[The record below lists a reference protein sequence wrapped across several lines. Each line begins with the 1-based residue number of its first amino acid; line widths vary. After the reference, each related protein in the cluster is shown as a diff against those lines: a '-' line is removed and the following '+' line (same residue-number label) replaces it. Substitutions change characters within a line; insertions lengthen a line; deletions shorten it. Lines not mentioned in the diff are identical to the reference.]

1 VRVVALVFGVVLLTL
16 GSTGGA
22 AVDLVPGKNGKL
34 AFAGFDGA
42 SFDIYVS
49 NADGTGAQ
57 KLVPDPGVDG
67 TPAWSPDGK
76 RIAFRSQRAF
86 PGALVTDLNSYEIYV
101 MRADGS
107 ALARLTSNAAG
118 DLEPSWSPDGKRLA
132 FFSMRDGN
140 QEIYVMNAD
149 GSSPRNLTNNAGTD
163 TQPAWSPDGK
173 RIAFVSARDGSDSE
187 LFVMNADGKGLRQLT
202 TNDFA
207 DGTPA
212 WSPDGK
218 SIAFVRFFSTNFDLY
233 VIGANGAGERVL
245 TPTAPQ
251 REFQPVFSPDGK
263 KIIFSRDEATG
274 IFQLYSINAD
284 GSGTTR
290 LKTGLASD
298 IEADWQT
305 VGFPSGC
312 TIVGTP
318 GNDRLT
324 GTAGRDVICGLA
336 GNDVMRGLA
345 GADRLDGG
353 PGRDTADGGPGKDV
367 CIAEKKTSC

>member
-1 VRVVALVFGVVLLTL
+1 MLGAVLLALGWASL

-22 AVDLVPGKNGKL
+22 AVDVVPGKNGKIV
-34 AFAGFDGA
+34 FSGFDG
-42 SFDIYVS
+42 SSYDIYVA
-49 NADGTGAQ
+49 NADGSGALR
-57 KLVPDPGVDG
+57 LVPDPGVDG
-67 TPAWSPDGK
+67 SPAWSPDGK

-86 PGALVTDLNSYEIYV
+86 PGVPVTDPNSYEIYV

-107 ALARLTSNAAG
+107 SLTRLTSNGVG
-118 DLEPSWSPDGKRLA
+118 DFEPSWSPDGKRLA
-132 FFSMRDGN
+132 FFSLRDGN
-140 QEIYVMNAD
+140 YEIYVMNAD
-149 GSSPRNLTNNAGTD
+149 GSSPRNLTNNAAAD
-163 TQPAWSPDGK
+163 TQPSWSPDGK
-173 RIAFVSARDGSDSE
+173 KIVFVSARDGSDSE
-187 LFVMNADGKGLRQLT
+187 LFVMNADGSGVRQLT
-202 TNDFA
+202 TNDLPE
-207 DGTPA
+207 GTPA

-218 SIAFVRFFSTNFDLY
+218 SIAFVRFFTTNFDLY

-245 TPTAPQ
+245 TPTSAQ
-251 REFQPVFSPDGK
+251 REFQPAFSPDGK
-263 KIIFSRDEATG
+263 KIVYSRDEANG
-274 IFQLYSINAD
+274 VFQLYSINVD
-284 GSGTTR
+284 GSGATR

-298 IEADWQT
+298 SEADWQT
-305 VGFPSGC
+305 LGFPTGC

-336 GNDVMRGLA
+336 GNDILRGLA